1 MSRFAEPMS
10 RLIDELRKLP
20 GIGTKSAQ
28 RLAFH
33 VLRASDAD
41 ARALAEAILVL
52 REKLRLCS
60 ICNNITDVDPC
71 GYCASAVRDRH
82 LVCVVEE
89 PTNIATIE
97 KTRSYNGVYHVLHGT
112 LSPIGGVG
120 PEQLRIANLLTR
132 LAPRPQ
138 SVILSEAASAA
149 RPNFGPVMLSE
160 AASAARPNFGPV
172 ILSEERSNESKDLRL
187 DSPAAASDRFLPPNP
202 AESLPAQQYE
212 PEAIREVIL
221 ATSPTTEGEATAAY
235 LAQEIRRVNPTLR
248 ITRIATGVPAGSDIE
263 YADEVTMTRALEG
276 RREF

>member
-1 MSRFAEPMS
+1 MS

-20 GIGTKSAQ
+20 GMGTKSAQ

-33 VLRASDAD
+33 VLRGSDAD

-71 GYCASAVRDRH
+71 GYCTSAVRDQH
-82 LVCVVEE
+82 IVCVVEE

-132 LAPRPQ
+132 LAP
-138 SVILSEAASAA
+138 
-149 RPNFGPVMLSE
+149 
-160 AASAARPNFGPV
+160 
-172 ILSEERSNESKDLRL
+172 
-187 DSPAAASDRFLPPNP
+187 AAASD
-202 AESLPAQQYE
+202 S
-212 PEAIREVIL
+212 
-221 ATSPTTEGEATAAY
+221 ATRDGEAC
-235 LAQEIRRVNPTLR
+235 
-248 ITRIATGVPAGSDIE
+248 G
-263 YADEVTMTRALEG
+263 
-276 RREF
+276 

>member
-1 MSRFAEPMS
+1 MS

-33 VLRASDAD
+33 VLRSSDAD

-52 REKLRLCS
+52 RQKLQLCS

-71 GYCASAVRDRH
+71 VYCSNPVRDQH
-82 LVCVVEE
+82 VVCVVEE

-120 PEQLRIANLLTR
+120 PEQLRITSLLSR
-132 LAPRPQ
+132 LTDGQAAEVAEDAGGV
-138 SVILSEAASAA
+138 SLSSGAS
-149 RPNFGPVMLSE
+149 L
-160 AASAARPNFGPV
+160 
-172 ILSEERSNESKDLRL
+172 
-187 DSPAAASDRFLPPNP
+187 
-202 AESLPAQQYE
+202 E
-212 PEAIREVIL
+212 PETLVREVIL

-235 LAQEIRRVNPTLR
+235 LAQEIRRVAPTVR

-276 RREF
+276 RHEF